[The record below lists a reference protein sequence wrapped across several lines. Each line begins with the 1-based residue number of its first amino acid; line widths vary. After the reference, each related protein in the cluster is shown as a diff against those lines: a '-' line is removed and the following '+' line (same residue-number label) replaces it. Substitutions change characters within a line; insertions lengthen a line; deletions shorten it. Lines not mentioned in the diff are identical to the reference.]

1 MIKMNQIPNELRQS
15 IFRVLWTYTPRGQV
29 LEDSITTSTQ
39 LRVVETTMP
48 HAIGW
53 MPMYQKK

>member
-1 MIKMNQIPNELRQS
+1 MIKMNQILNELRQS

-29 LEDSITTSTQ
+29 LEDSITTSTP

-48 HAIGW
+48 HAMG
-53 MPMYQKK
+53 

>member
-15 IFRVLWTYTPRGQV
+15 ISRVLWIYTHRRQV
-29 LEDSITTSTQ
+29 IEDSITTSTP

-48 HAIGW
+48 HAMGR
-53 MPMYQKK
+53 MPMY